1 MNGANMTLEGRAVMR
16 DASHSNFTLACGRLS
31 ITGRKYFYLLVVLL
45 GMCLAKNE
53 ILYKKIS
60 INLQKKSKTLFNL
73 LNTFYIPNF
82 FSKLLVR
89 IFFGRSRV

>member
-53 ILYKKIS
+53 ILY
-60 INLQKKSKTLFNL
+60 
-73 LNTFYIPNF
+73 
-82 FSKLLVR
+82 
-89 IFFGRSRV
+89 